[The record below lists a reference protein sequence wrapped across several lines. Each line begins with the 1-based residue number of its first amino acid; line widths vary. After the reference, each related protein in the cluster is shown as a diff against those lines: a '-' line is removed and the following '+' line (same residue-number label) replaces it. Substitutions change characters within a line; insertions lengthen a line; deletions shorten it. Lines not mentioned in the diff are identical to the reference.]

1 MTGERERE
9 IDATCCFVVV
19 GSQPASFEERA
30 ECKQIH
36 WVSRVLVFLFKSRI
50 VGTAEIFV

>member
-1 MTGERERE
+1 MQR
-9 IDATCCFVVV
+9 AASVVA

-36 WVSRVLVFLFKSRI
+36 WVSRVLVFLFKVKNS
-50 VGTAEIFV
+50 